1 MIETLEIFP
10 LSFLIF
16 LIQFNKKINRKSM
29 KWKKEK
35 ENSRHYSKSEW
46 EKVSGSFFSL
56 FEFCEKVLDICL
68 GSLKSDIELSQNSG

>member
-1 MIETLEIFP
+1 
-10 LSFLIF
+10 
-16 LIQFNKKINRKSM
+16 M

-35 ENSRHYSKSEW
+35 ENSSHYSKSEW

-68 GSLKSDIELSQNSG
+68 GSLKSDIELLQNSG